1 MIKLH
6 KYKGYT
12 IMICRKQKPKEKDS
26 ELDTYLYEEC
36 GYFFFI
42 FDSKKEIVDRTFDI
56 QDASKALDYAQKSI
70 DFALRYRHLI

>member
-12 IMICRKQKPKEKDS
+12 IMICHKQKSTEKNS
-26 ELDTYLYEEC
+26 EADNYRNEKY

-56 QDASKALDYAQKSI
+56 PDASKALDYAQKSI
-70 DFALRYRHLI
+70 DFALQYRHLI